1 LNLIFFVYL
10 SRELVPIDEYHTNAI
25 IFTQKELQNLADHV
39 MNNYECEIKRKR
51 SVIIKKRINFSKH
64 IPVFKY

>member
-25 IFTQKELQNLADHV
+25 IFTQKELQKLADHV
-39 MNNYECEIKRKR
+39 MNNYECEIKKIIERKR
-51 SVIIKKRINFSKH
+51 SVIIKKPINF
-64 IPVFKY
+64 